1 MGQFASEVGGWE
13 DREIQGTRWEGGS
26 GWTEVWMLHKYT
38 EAIPVVGELGIGM
51 IVNSK
56 SKTLISTFFQYENLK
71 I

>member
-1 MGQFASEVGGWE
+1 
-13 DREIQGTRWEGGS
+13 
-26 GWTEVWMLHKYT
+26 MLHKYA